1 MPSPE
6 LVEIAFNQREFES
19 RAGLYYLG
27 DPGERIESSD
37 KIRAITY
44 ADKNGC
50 LVGSLFYFRG
60 FRFLL
65 YIDQDGPGAQVHL
78 LGPPDAFAVSR
89 PMYHLHKIRAMIGK
103 LYPTSSKFI
112 GRASWTAEN
121 HQGPQDNI
129 CVP

>member
-1 MPSPE
+1 MPSQE
-6 LVEIAFNQREFES
+6 LVEIAFSRRDFEP

-37 KIRAITY
+37 KIRAVTY
-44 ADKNGC
+44 ADKDGR

-65 YIDQDGPGAQVHL
+65 YIDQTGPGAHVNL
-78 LGPPDAFAVSR
+78 LGPPDALAVSR

-103 LYPTSSKFI
+103 HLSLVI
-112 GRASWTAEN
+112 EVHW
-121 HQGPQDNI
+121 
-129 CVP
+129 